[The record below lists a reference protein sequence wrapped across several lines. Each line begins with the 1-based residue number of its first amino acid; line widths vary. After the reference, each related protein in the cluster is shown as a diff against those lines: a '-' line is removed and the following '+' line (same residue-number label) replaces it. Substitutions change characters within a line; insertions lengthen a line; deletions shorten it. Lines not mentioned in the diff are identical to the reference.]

1 MIAVGCIFHYGG
13 EKLRD
18 LAVDS
23 DPGPFYLCRRKHH
36 RPVLFGRADG
46 RTGSLGRSCML
57 ALCSLRFSSMQRK
70 NSRFYEKRRGMALI
84 FLVRLIC
91 LAFLACLAL
100 LFILNYAPFLAMPV
114 WIALI
119 IALIVCLYLAF
130 IEEMK
135 EWRRRK
141 H

>member
-1 MIAVGCIFHYGG
+1 
-13 EKLRD
+13 
-18 LAVDS
+18 
-23 DPGPFYLCRRKHH
+23 
-36 RPVLFGRADG
+36 
-46 RTGSLGRSCML
+46 
-57 ALCSLRFSSMQRK
+57 
-70 NSRFYEKRRGMALI
+70 MALI

>member
-1 MIAVGCIFHYGG
+1 
-13 EKLRD
+13 
-18 LAVDS
+18 
-23 DPGPFYLCRRKHH
+23 
-36 RPVLFGRADG
+36 
-46 RTGSLGRSCML
+46 
-57 ALCSLRFSSMQRK
+57 
-70 NSRFYEKRRGMALI
+70 MALI

-100 LFILNYAPFLAMPV
+100 LFYAPFLAMPV

-119 IALIVCLYLAF
+119 IAF

>member
-1 MIAVGCIFHYGG
+1 M
-13 EKLRD
+13 
-18 LAVDS
+18 
-23 DPGPFYLCRRKHH
+23 
-36 RPVLFGRADG
+36 
-46 RTGSLGRSCML
+46 
-57 ALCSLRFSSMQRK
+57 
-70 NSRFYEKRRGMALI
+70 I

-100 LFILNYAPFLAMPV
+100 LFYAPFLAMPV

-130 IEEMK
+130 IEDFIEEMK

>member
-1 MIAVGCIFHYGG
+1 M
-13 EKLRD
+13 
-18 LAVDS
+18 
-23 DPGPFYLCRRKHH
+23 
-36 RPVLFGRADG
+36 
-46 RTGSLGRSCML
+46 
-57 ALCSLRFSSMQRK
+57 
-70 NSRFYEKRRGMALI
+70 I

-100 LFILNYAPFLAMPV
+100 LFYAPFLAMPV
-114 WIALI
+114 CIALI